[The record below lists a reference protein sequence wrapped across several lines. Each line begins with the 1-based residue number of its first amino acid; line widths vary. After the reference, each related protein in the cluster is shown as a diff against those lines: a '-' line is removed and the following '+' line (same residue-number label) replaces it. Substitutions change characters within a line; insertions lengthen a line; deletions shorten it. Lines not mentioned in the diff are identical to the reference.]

1 MWRCVAQPTDR
12 AQKGRKRRRS
22 WLLGHVCDVLDEKVP
37 MQVCRIST
45 HTTPTLRHFHLV
57 FRLENPTSHRHSKD
71 SYPVPAAH
79 PAMVRAV
86 PRQCPVVSLSLSPGG
101 RHAFLLDLEGG
112 VSLFTSPDDK
122 STAFT
127 PLGTR
132 MTQGLRTTSNTTM

>member
-1 MWRCVAQPTDR
+1 MCSGSRTHLPTGIPGIRIRC
-12 AQKGRKRRRS
+12 
-22 WLLGHVCDVLDEKVP
+22 LLLTRPWSVL
-37 MQVCRIST
+37 
-45 HTTPTLRHFHLV
+45 
-57 FRLENPTSHRHSKD
+57 
-71 SYPVPAAH
+71 
-79 PAMVRAV
+79 V

-127 PLGTR
+127 PLGPR